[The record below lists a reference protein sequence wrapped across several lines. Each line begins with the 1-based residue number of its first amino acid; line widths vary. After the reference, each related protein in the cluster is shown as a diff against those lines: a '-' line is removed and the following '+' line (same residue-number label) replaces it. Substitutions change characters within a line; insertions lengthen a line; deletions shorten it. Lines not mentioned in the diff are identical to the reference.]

1 MDKVLKKV
9 LITHERKEILQN
21 YEKIMLDEH
30 FTNLYAPRKQMIY
43 INNLIKYYYNYTI
56 DNIFRQAWN

>member
-43 INNLIKYYYNYTI
+43 INTWIKYNNNFKV
-56 DNIFRQAWN
+56 NIQYI